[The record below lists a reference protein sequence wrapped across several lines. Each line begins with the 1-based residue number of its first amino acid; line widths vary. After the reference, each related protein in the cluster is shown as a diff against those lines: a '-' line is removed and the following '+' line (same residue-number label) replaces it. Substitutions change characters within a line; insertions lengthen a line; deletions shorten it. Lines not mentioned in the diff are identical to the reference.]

1 MLVFTNQ
8 SARNNNKKSKGKEM
22 IIMKDIYLE
31 DISEIKNA
39 VSTLLD
45 RFDNLY
51 ILEDETNV
59 AIELLERLK
68 FNTLSLD
75 DVSITTVMSLFEAA
89 IKYGCAE
96 NKENKF
102 KYLNKVYYGELPLT
116 FSVTTSYIVVLNDIA
131 VLENE
136 IPGISEEI
144 KEHIKDYMVDH
155 VNNAGFLIQKDRD
168 IICCTDYDIN
178 LSCGTKCKATDNTYR
193 FIRGLTKMSDSEL
206 LFNLFTSKIIVYDM
220 LNDKILN
227 AKSNN
232 DYRLSYA

>member
-75 DVSITTVMSLFEAA
+75 
-89 IKYGCAE
+89 
-96 NKENKF
+96 N
-102 KYLNKVYYGELPLT
+102 
-116 FSVTTSYIVVLNDIA
+116 
-131 VLENE
+131 
-136 IPGISEEI
+136 
-144 KEHIKDYMVDH
+144 
-155 VNNAGFLIQKDRD
+155 
-168 IICCTDYDIN
+168 
-178 LSCGTKCKATDNTYR
+178 
-193 FIRGLTKMSDSEL
+193 
-206 LFNLFTSKIIVYDM
+206 
-220 LNDKILN
+220 
-227 AKSNN
+227 
-232 DYRLSYA
+232 

>member
-1 MLVFTNQ
+1 M
-8 SARNNNKKSKGKEM
+8 KEM
-22 IIMKDIYLE
+22 YLE

-96 NKENKF
+96 SKENKF
-102 KYLNKVYYGELPLT
+102 KYLNNVY
-116 FSVTTSYIVVLNDIA
+116 
-131 VLENE
+131 
-136 IPGISEEI
+136 
-144 KEHIKDYMVDH
+144 
-155 VNNAGFLIQKDRD
+155 
-168 IICCTDYDIN
+168 
-178 LSCGTKCKATDNTYR
+178 
-193 FIRGLTKMSDSEL
+193 
-206 LFNLFTSKIIVYDM
+206 
-220 LNDKILN
+220 
-227 AKSNN
+227 
-232 DYRLSYA
+232 

>member
-1 MLVFTNQ
+1 M
-8 SARNNNKKSKGKEM
+8 KEM
-22 IIMKDIYLE
+22 YLE

-59 AIELLERLK
+59 AIELLEKLK

-75 DVSITTVMSLFEAA
+75 DVSIATVMSLFETA
-89 IKYGCAE
+89 IKYGCVE

-102 KYLNKVYYGELPLT
+102 KYFNKVYYSELPLT

-136 IPGISEEI
+136 IPGINEEI
-144 KEHIKDYMVDH
+144 KEHIKDYMVGH
-155 VNNAGFLIQKDRD
+155 VNNGGFLIQKDRD
-168 IICCTDYDIN
+168 IICCTDYDID

-193 FIRGLTKMSDSEL
+193 FIRGLTKIPDSEL
-206 LFNLFTSKIIVYDM
+206 LFNLFTNKVIVYDL

-227 AKSNN
+227 AQSNN